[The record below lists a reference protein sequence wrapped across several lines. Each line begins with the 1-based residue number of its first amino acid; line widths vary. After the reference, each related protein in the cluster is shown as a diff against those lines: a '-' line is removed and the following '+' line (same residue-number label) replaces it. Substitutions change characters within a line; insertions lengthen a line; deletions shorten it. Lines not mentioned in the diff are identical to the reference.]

1 MKQTLIYMAAG
12 AVVLAAA
19 ACSKEQESTRE
30 NTLTLGPVVLSA
42 TVEDNDV
49 KATITEETG
58 AFAFSAEDK
67 ILVWNGTKSYYG
79 TASQSGTKVNFT
91 MENGFD
97 PELKGFAAFPGY
109 KASFASSDKVDF
121 TLPQE
126 YEFINVGAISDEA
139 IRDGLYYLNYPVGPD
154 NGKVSCPMI
163 AYYNGDGKL
172 NFRHVGALIRFRIT
186 NTSADTGTKALKD
199 LIFTFTTP
207 VTGGFSMNS
216 VPTGPNEGV
225 HASDLGG
232 SDKGYSI
239 TVTDVPKTNAG
250 QYVYITLP
258 VPVDTDPNNVSIFQ
272 VASRRITKTLHGTP
286 GSLKRAGGYKVGAS
300 LELDPL
306 SSFGGHQ
313 IAGYL
318 HYGENAHHGAEID
331 YEIYPYHFWSE
342 LSIHP
347 ERNATY
353 FDYNNILGTDVYYN
367 ADPNKH
373 HITLCGEG
381 VEVRYSDFGKI
392 KVRIPKGQGSE
403 WYDILAAA
411 NVGNKRPGATVYGT
425 GGVHP
430 NVHYAYVTVRDYNGS
445 GNHCYGLLLFPDNA
459 IITTE
464 LSGYHIQITEFDKL
478 SPVSTSGSEGNYVT
492 FSQMRRLTDQ
502 GCFFLPAGFA
512 DTWDADTYDE
522 SSGHMIAN
530 GDGFVFKGIL
540 KQGRYWTATN
550 SNDNPWDE
558 YDLKSHF
565 YYMAFSDTSLPHDTE
580 FVYQS
585 TGGHFNAVVLIKAD

>member
-1 MKQTLIYMAAG
+1 MKKIISYMGVLA
-12 AVVLAAA
+12 VLAA
-19 ACSKEQESTRE
+19 CQQEKELVPEETVSA
-30 NTLTLGPVVLSA
+30 GPVILSA

-58 AFAFSAEDK
+58 AFAFSAGDI

-91 MENGFD
+91 MDNGFD
-97 PELKGFAAFPGY
+97 PEQKGFAAFPGY
-109 KASFASSDKVDF
+109 KASFESSDKVDF

-126 YEFINVGAISDEA
+126 YDFIDVGAISDEA

-154 NGKVSCPMI
+154 NGKVPCPMI

-172 NFRHVGALIRFRIT
+172 NFRHVGALVRFRIT
-186 NTSADTGTKALKD
+186 NTSADTGNKALED

-207 VTGGFSMNS
+207 VTGGFSMDS

-239 TVTDVPKTNAG
+239 TVKNVPKTNAG

-272 VASRRITKTLHGTP
+272 VARRRITKTLHGTP
-286 GSLKRAGGYKVGAS
+286 GSLKRASGYKVGAS

-342 LSIHP
+342 LPKGHGK
-347 ERNATY
+347 NTHY
-353 FDYNNILGTDVYYN
+353 FEYENIQHDEKNPYYSSYFTQLCTTEGKDIRYGDYGT
-367 ADPNKH
+367 
-373 HITLCGEG
+373 
-381 VEVRYSDFGKI
+381 I
-392 KVRIPKGQGSE
+392 KVRIPGGNGSE
-403 WYDILAAA
+403 WYKILGLY
-411 NVGNKRPGATVYGT
+411 NTGFEVFRRPGATVYGT
-425 GGVHP
+425 GEVHP

-459 IITTE
+459 IITTK

-492 FSQMRRLTDQ
+492 SSEMRILTDQ
-502 GCFFLPAGFA
+502 SCFFLPAGYA
-512 DTWDADTYDE
+512 DAYD
-522 SSGHMIAN
+522 SN
-530 GDGFVFKGIL
+530 GQYQNDGYYVKAPL
-540 KQGRYWTATN
+540 SEGRYWTATHN
-550 SNDNPWDE
+550 YETEYHGKEWHLFYMSFSNTKTPTDIESKFQWVGDN
-558 YDLKSHF
+558 YF
-565 YYMAFSDTSLPHDTE
+565 
-580 FVYQS
+580 
-585 TGGHFNAVVLIKAD
+585 GVVLIKAD